1 MKIARYLTSGTQE
14 RLGVVTRQ
22 GGHDMLLDVARAG
35 AARAKSGASSSALPS
50 SVMDLIEGQDKSMD
64 EVRGLINW
72 AASRLDPMW
81 LDDPD
86 TVRWLTPVPPK
97 SMICAGRNFGK
108 HKLESVT
115 GNPAGTTTVHS
126 DFPTGFIKLG
136 RTLVPHR
143 SRVAR
148 PKGVIKF
155 DYEVEVAMVIG
166 RAIDSSNADTAERAI
181 FGYTVLNDL
190 SAREIQRKEMDNGM
204 MMLGKN
210 FPGFG
215 PLGPYIL
222 TADEVPDPGALN
234 LSLKVNGELRQR
246 SDCRDLIFGFA
257 EMVAFWSQAGLV
269 PGDLISTGTP
279 SGIAL
284 YMKPDPLPFFLK
296 PGDFVEAGVDQI
308 GVLETYIV

>member
-1 MKIARYLTSGTQE
+1 ME
-14 RLGVVTRQ
+14 
-22 GGHDMLLDVARAG
+22 
-35 AARAKSGASSSALPS
+35 
-50 SVMDLIEGQDKSMD
+50 LIHGQDKLMD
-64 EVRGLINW
+64 GMRELIDW
-72 AASRLDPMW
+72 ANGRLDPAW

-86 TVRWLTPVPPK
+86 TVNWLTPVPPK
-97 SMICAGRNFGK
+97 SMISAGRNFGK
-108 HKLESVT
+108 HKSESVT
-115 GNPAGTTTVHS
+115 GNPTGTTTVHS
-126 DFPTGFIKLG
+126 DFPTAFIKLG

-143 SRVAR
+143 SRVSR
-148 PKGVIKF
+148 PKGVVKF
-155 DYEVEVAMVIG
+155 DYEIEVAIVIG
-166 RAIDSSNADTAERAI
+166 REIDSSNNHEAQKAI
-181 FGYTVLNDL
+181 FGYTIFNDL
-190 SAREIQRKEMDNGM
+190 SARELQRKEMDNGM
-204 MMLGKN
+204 IMLGKN

-246 SDCRDLIFGFA
+246 SDCHDLIFSFK